1 MTGTGSQA
9 NPFVITGAPASLE
22 AGDNVTVTGLGTVG
36 DPFVITALTDC
47 TEVRNCISAGPGIT
61 YNPGT
66 GVISSDGSS
75 IVNTACGLDGDGS
88 AGSPL
93 TITSGA
99 WPYPCDVTA
108 RGTPVYC
115 DANGQIRTTP
125 PHTATQNVQQT
136 QTAYPDVLV
145 PNPDD
150 TQIEIQMIAVVNP
163 DPCRPAFVI
172 IEQEVEASVDM
183 PIGSTANWGIGTDD
197 MVFRFNNG
205 NSPQV
210 NVTSQHTKVI
220 ATIVGAGVA
229 TVTQMRV
236 TMGRGTG
243 GATYDRIQTF
253 LQAFILSIAD

>member
-1 MTGTGSQA
+1 MVGTGSAA
-9 NPFVITGAPASLE
+9 NPFVISAAPASLE
-22 AGDNVTVTGLGTVG
+22 AGDNITIGGAGTVG
-36 DPFVITALTDC
+36 DPFVITAVTDC
-47 TEVRNCISAGPGIT
+47 TEVRQCVSAGVGLT
-61 YNPGT
+61 YNPAT
-66 GVISSDGSS
+66 GVFASDGSAA
-75 IVNTACGLDGDGS
+75 VQVGCGIDGDGS

-93 TITSGA
+93 AITAGA
-99 WPYPCDVTA
+99 WPYPCNVTTS
-108 RGTPVYC
+108 GTPVYC

-136 QTAYPDVLV
+136 QTAYPNVLV

-150 TQIEIQMIAVVNP
+150 TQIEVDMLAFVNP

-172 IEQEVEASVDM
+172 IEQEMEVSCDM
-183 PIGSTANWGIGTDD
+183 PIGSTWASGIGTDD

-210 NVTSQHTKVI
+210 SVHSQHTKVV
-220 ATIVGAGVA
+220 ATIVGPGVA

-243 GATYDRIQTF
+243 GATYERVQTF
-253 LQAFILSIAD
+253 LQTFILSIAD